1 MKAHVISDG
10 LITNTIEV
18 DSLDFMP
25 NLIDATSGKIGDG
38 YVNGVIVPH
47 TPAVPV
53 PQSVTRAQAKLALL
67 QAGLL
72 GSIQPAIDA
81 ISDATQRTAS
91 QIEWDDRLTFERSN
105 GTLVTM
111 ATALGMTDAQIDALF
126 IAAATL

>member
-1 MKAHVISDG
+1 MAVTKYYADANGNYIGAFEGALPPAGS
-10 LITNTIEV
+10 IEV
-18 DSLDFMP
+18 PAP
-25 NLIDATSGKIGDG
+25 NHGKDKW
-38 YVNGVIVPH
+38 NGTAWVPY
-47 TPAVPV
+47 APV

-81 ISDATQRTAS
+81 ISDDTQRTAS

-111 ATALGMTDAQIDALF
+111 ATALGMSDAQIDALF
-126 IAAATL
+126 IAAAAL